1 MSLARIKFSHFLH
14 GFSLMSVSVSHAG
27 NIPDPVFSLLLGP
40 LLPSSLPLLLRLRK
54 ASLPPL
60 SCRYGPS
67 PTLLGFSAQ
76 ATPQPWTEPSTPFSE
91 LTSGSL
97 MLLEKV
103 RVMCRAIGSP
113 TLHIGHFQTSPSL
126 SVGALLPPPPPPS
139 LVPQRTLVLPSSLV
153 SCTPPCVAS
162 EALPFEGPFLL
173 PLLFVD
179 RFFADS
185 CLAVPS
191 HKEGDPI
198 VL

>member
-1 MSLARIKFSHFLH
+1 MLETSQT
-14 GFSLMSVSVSHAG
+14 
-27 NIPDPVFSLLLGP
+27 PVFSLLLGP

-60 SCRYGPS
+60 SCRYGHVSHSSWIQCP
-67 PTLLGFSAQ
+67 Q

-103 RVMCRAIGSP
+103 PGHVQSHRKP
-113 TLHIGHFQTSPSL
+113 TLHSGHFQTSPSL
-126 SVGALLPPPPPPS
+126 SVGGPPAPSTTTFLGAPEDTCPPLLCLYPVH
-139 LVPQRTLVLPSSLV
+139 LLVL
-153 SCTPPCVAS
+153 AS
-162 EALPFEGPFLL
+162 GALPFEGPFLL

-191 HKEGDPI
+191 HKGRRPDCPYEPSVTALTLSLFD
-198 VL
+198 